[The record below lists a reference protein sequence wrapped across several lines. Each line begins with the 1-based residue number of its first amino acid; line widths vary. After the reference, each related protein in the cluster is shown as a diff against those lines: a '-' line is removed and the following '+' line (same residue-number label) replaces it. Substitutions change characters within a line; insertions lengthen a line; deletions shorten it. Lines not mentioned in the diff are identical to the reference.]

1 MREYSTIAML
11 RRHQM
16 ISLMLLLVAMLS
28 GCASEK
34 AETEVPAPPVVI
46 EEPQEPESM
55 SLLLACAPANSNSA
69 LTRLAENVVQ
79 SGSTYRPITNFC
91 FIAET
96 TDGSN
101 VTLSDCYVGNPTKLL
116 DYTET
121 PVDYR
126 YYHSDRCSMMEYVN
140 ACLVYA
146 KADAATPP
154 TGVPS
159 KVFNGSLVS
168 VFPTHIT
175 STTSTNEISFSLES
189 ILNATKAREVGGE
202 ITEGDLENWEK
213 EVWALADALTGIANV
228 PSWASSENAILK
240 NLFENFVNHGNNLPG
255 SAASV
260 KQWISVLESAV
271 AAYLDEESRP
281 SGLSDQEISILNAI
295 KTKIDNTSIAN
306 DNNYPRDVYLPDGA
320 AALRWAEVKKQVGE
334 EEVTMKK
341 FVPQL
346 ETTTLDNIN
355 SVASFAY
362 PPELYYFVDSGIK
375 TSPKKMNY
383 KDYDNNGVLTKTWNQ
398 FLALEDFY
406 NTEVRSNTKTV
417 IVTNPLQ
424 YAVARLLLKVKASD
438 NELFYGDG
446 TDEKIAINDGGTTN
460 FIRLTGAIVCGQRPV
475 NYQFV
480 QPDNMNSEVKFVY
493 DSQVGNDFFLTT
505 TAFDAVGVKE
515 LHSLVL
521 QSYDGEDVN
530 VILEFEYTGTQAF
543 KCLNGYVYPN
553 TRFYLVGEL
562 KMDAITPVDAN
573 NIKDYE
579 KRVFTQDYTTSV
591 EMTVKT
597 LKNAYNVL
605 PSILSKNLE
614 IGVMTTTKWIA
625 ATPQEA
631 IVLD

>member
-1 MREYSTIAML
+1 MRMRVCSTIAML
-11 RRHQM
+11 KRHQM
-16 ISLMLLLVAMLS
+16 MSLMLLLVAMLS

-34 AETEVPAPPVVI
+34 AETEVPTPPVVI
-46 EEPQEPESM
+46 EESKDPESM

-69 LTRLAENVVQ
+69 STRLAENVVQ
-79 SGSTYRPITNFC
+79 SGNTYRPITNFR
-91 FIAET
+91 FI
-96 TDGSN
+96 
-101 VTLSDCYVGNPTKLL
+101 
-116 DYTET
+116 TET
-121 PVDYR
+121 KNNGSVRFSDSSVDEPTESYDYSEDSKKFR
-126 YYHSDRCSMMEYVN
+126 YYHSPYCDMANGVN

-159 KVFNGSLVS
+159 KVYNGSLVPE
-168 VFPTHIT
+168 FPASIS

-189 ILNATKAREVGGE
+189 ILNATKAREAGGE
-202 ITEGDLENWEK
+202 ITQGDLENWEK

-228 PSWASSENAILK
+228 TLWASSENAILK
-240 NLFENFVNHGNNLPG
+240 NLFENFTNHGFNLPG

-260 KQWISVLESAV
+260 KQWIAVLGNAV
-271 AAYLDEESRP
+271 DAYLAEESRP
-281 SGLSDQEISILNAI
+281 AGLAEQEINILNAI
-295 KTKIDNTSIAN
+295 KTKITETSISGDN
-306 DNNYPRDVYLPDGA
+306 DYPRDVCLPDGA
-320 AALRWAEVKKQVGE
+320 AALRWAEVKEQVGE
-334 EEVTMKK
+334 EEVSVKK

-375 TSPKKMNY
+375 TSPSTKNY
-383 KDYDNNGVLTKTWNQ
+383 KDYDSNGVPTKTWNQ
-398 FLALEDFY
+398 FLTDFSF
-406 NTEVRSNTKTV
+406 TEVRSNTKTV
-417 IVTNPLQ
+417 IVTDPLQ
-424 YAVARLLLKVKASD
+424 YAVARLSLKVKVND

-446 TDEKIAINDGGTTN
+446 TDEKIAINDGSTTN
-460 FIRLTGAIVCGQRPV
+460 FIRLTGVIVCGQRPV

-480 QPDNMNSEVKFVY
+480 QPDNMNSDVKFIY
-493 DSQVGNDFFLTT
+493 DSQVGSDFFLTT
-505 TAFDAVGVKE
+505 TYDDKE

-521 QSYDGEDVN
+521 QSYDGENVN
-530 VILEFEYTGTQAF
+530 VILEFEYTGPTAF

-553 TRFYLVGEL
+553 TRFYLVGEA
-562 KMDAITPVDAN
+562 KMEDVTPAN
-573 NIKDYE
+573 PTNIQDYE
-579 KRVFTQDYTTSV
+579 KRVFTQDYTTTL
-591 EMTVKT
+591 EMNVTS
-597 LKNAYNVL
+597 LKKAYNVL